1 MNLPLARTQN
11 RENKFKHPPK
21 VNVLQ
26 TFYSVR
32 SCCGGDGWTST
43 AAEYL
48 ALLALSGS
56 LPLGKFWL
64 CWESYLISVHMY
76 NICIRVC
83 IFVCNVSAC
92 LSSVLNILLLS
103 AFLQVCLSGF
113 YFFYEP
119 MSALHSACFIVC
131 LSVCLTV
138 CLSIYLSGSRG
149 FESHQGQR
157 FYLFPCGPISFL
169 GLTLRRHYLR
179 YLLEYFNLPRLNL
192 CIYLLNFCLF
202 LRLNVRG

>member
-1 MNLPLARTQN
+1 M
-11 RENKFKHPPK
+11 
-21 VNVLQ
+21 V
-26 TFYSVR
+26 
-32 SCCGGDGWTST
+32 GDGWAST
-43 AAEYL
+43 AAVHL

-113 YFFYEP
+113 YFFFMNQCPHYT
-119 MSALHSACFIVC
+119 LCLFYCLFVC
-131 LSVCLTV
+131 LFDRLSVN
-138 CLSIYLSGSRG
+138 LSVRKSWVRILPGSEILSFPVWAHFLSRAN
-149 FESHQGQR
+149 
-157 FYLFPCGPISFL
+157 
-169 GLTLRRHYLR
+169 TRRHYLR

-192 CIYLLNFCLF
+192 YIYLLNFCLF
-202 LRLNVRG
+202 LRLNSRG